1 MPAITKEL
9 LQILTEFDTPLV
21 ANTIGVIDP
30 TPAHEW
36 YMGSSIQSVTPGLGP
51 TVGIA
56 FTCELDSSSP
66 GGTAEMDDYWRLME
80 EMELEQRP
88 IVWVV
93 ETSGSRPDH
102 ECVLGDGMAKGLRAA
117 GCIGVV
123 TNGGV
128 RDIAG
133 LLTVPFAAYAK
144 GKTIHHAHLRFRRAR
159 QPVEV
164 GGITVYHH
172 DVIHADGG
180 GVIKIPADCLQRLPG
195 QAIRMQTFEREAHS
209 LLRRTDLRADQKRD
223 GVRDLLTKYAFG
235 PGPTGPGNET
245 N

>member
-1 MPAITKEL
+1 MPNITKAL
-9 LQILTEFDTPLV
+9 LQILTEFDTPLI
-21 ANTIGVIDP
+21 ANTIGVIDS

-66 GGTAEMDDYWRLME
+66 GGTAEMDDYWHLME
-80 EMELEQRP
+80 EIELEQRP

-93 ETSGSRPDH
+93 KTIGSRPDH

-128 RDIAG
+128 RDIPG

-144 GKTIHHAHLRFRRAR
+144 GKTIHHGNLRFRGAR

-164 GGITVYHH
+164 GGITVYHG

-180 GVIKIPADCLQRLPG
+180 GVIKIPPSCLQRLPG
-195 QAIRMQTFEREAHS
+195 QAVRMQTFEREAHS
-209 LLRRTDLRADQKRD
+209 LLRRTDLRAAQKRD
-223 GVRDLLTKYAFG
+223 GVRDLLTKYAFS
-235 PGPTGPGNET
+235 PGLPAQGNGA
-245 N
+245 